1 MGKKGGSNRLK
12 IQSAPPFWEIPR
24 KTRRFVLKPMPG
36 PHAIDRC
43 YPLGILL
50 RDILSI
56 AHTKREVEE
65 IVNQGSVLVD
75 GVKRYD
81 IHFPVGLMDTIE
93 LPNINKTYRLVPKDG
108 VDLRPIEITH
118 EEKNLKLC
126 KITRKQKVDGNRLQ
140 YTLHDGRNILYDN
153 NRFNTHDT
161 LLIRVP
167 EQEIVSHI
175 NMQSNTVVLVSS
187 GVNVGLMGRVV
198 EIKEGTYLLPRRALI
213 EGIADDGSDSSKKRI
228 ELPIDMLIAVGVD
241 KPLIRVS

>member
-24 KTRRFVLKPMPG
+24 KTRRFVLKPIPG

-56 AHTKREVEE
+56 AHTKHEVEE
-65 IVNQGSVLVD
+65 ILNQGSVLVD
-75 GVKRYD
+75 SVKRYD

-126 KITRKQKVDGNRLQ
+126 KIIRKQKVNGNRLQ
-140 YTLHDGRNILYDN
+140 YTLHDGRNILHD
-153 NRFNTHDT
+153 NRFSTHDT
-161 LLIRVP
+161 LLIKVP

-198 EIKEGTYLLPRRALI
+198 EIKEGTYLLPRRVLI
-213 EGIADDGSDSSKKRI
+213 EGITDDEGSEGRKKRI
-228 ELPIDMLIAVGVD
+228 ELPMDMLIAVGVD